1 MTEDREPIDELL
13 RARLARHDQAP
24 APAAATRAAALA
36 VLRHEVRARTWRYR
50 LEAGAMMTA
59 AAAQLVWVVGALFRG

>member
-1 MTEDREPIDELL
+1 MTADREPIDQLL
-13 RARLARHDQAP
+13 RAALPPHDQPTAQI
-24 APAAATRAAALA
+24 AATRHAALA
-36 VLRHEVRARTWRYR
+36 ALRHEVRSRSWRYR